1 MSERTRGRSLLED
14 LVRSLRLPWYAAVA
28 LVAFLLLGSLVLLA
42 YLDGVFSSPFEWAF
56 WRVSLQSPAIIIYI
70 LLAYPLVQ
78 RLWDRAILSLEPL
91 LDVDR
96 ESRRDI
102 MSRFFT
108 VSRRSEWLATML
120 GALFWLL
127 LSQPWSWVEN
137 WLDTY
142 EVGTAMVMFAL
153 LGWLINGAAS
163 DTRHLTRLNRLY
175 VKPDIYSPGLMTPVA
190 QWSLGI
196 SVAFVGGI
204 TISVAFQPWENL
216 AEWRTVAIYGILLC
230 VTVALFFANLW
241 STHDA
246 MARAKRAELS
256 MARENLEAALRQ
268 LRESTARGSTEG
280 LEKLHWAVAAW
291 GTYER
296 RVSDAQEWP
305 YNANLL
311 LRLGASALF
320 PAGVYLLKALF
331 GVRITP

>member
-1 MSERTRGRSLLED
+1 MSERPRGGSLLED
-14 LVRSLRLPWYAAVA
+14 LVRSLRLPWYVAAA
-28 LVAFLLLGSLVLLA
+28 LVVLLLLGSLVLLA
-42 YLDGVFSSPFEWAF
+42 YVDGIFSSPFEWKF
-56 WRVSLQSPAIIIYI
+56 WRIALQSPAIIIYI
-70 LLAYPLVQ
+70 VLAYPLIQ

-91 LDVDR
+91 LGVDPG
-96 ESRRDI
+96 SRKDMMGRLC
-102 MSRFFT
+102 T
-108 VSRRSEWLATML
+108 VSRRSEWLALIL

-137 WLDTY
+137 WLDAY
-142 EVGTAMVMFAL
+142 EVGTGMAMFGL

-163 DTRHLTRLNRLY
+163 DTRGLTRLNRLY
-175 VKPDIYSPGLMTPVA
+175 VRPDIYSPGLMTPVA
-190 QWSLGI
+190 HWSLGI
-196 SVAFVGGI
+196 SMAFVGGI

-216 AEWRTVAIYGILLC
+216 AEWRTVAIYAVLLC
-230 VTVALFFANLW
+230 VTVVLFFASLW

-256 MARENLEAALRQ
+256 VAREHLEAALRQ
-268 LRESTARGSTEG
+268 LRESTVRGATEG

-296 RVSDAQEWP
+296 RVSEAQEWP